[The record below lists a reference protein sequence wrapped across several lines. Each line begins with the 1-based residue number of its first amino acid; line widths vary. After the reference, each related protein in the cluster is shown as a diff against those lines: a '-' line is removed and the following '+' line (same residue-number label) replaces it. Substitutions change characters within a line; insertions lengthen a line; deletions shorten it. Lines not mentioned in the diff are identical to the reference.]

1 MAVWC
6 TNTSGARSG
15 CEMNPKPLAELNHLT
30 VPMATLAFS
39 LVPLLFAEGI
49 AAATPEPHPVPSG
62 VKLAAA
68 PSRLRGRGGTGG
80 DANLRRP
87 TLGSGAQHR
96 RFHEHVGGPRR
107 HQRQQPAHDENR
119 PEVTERW
126 MSIHPLLDLHD
137 PREMPEED
145 PVGHEAQ
152 RAH

>member
-6 TNTSGARSG
+6 TNTSGAPSG

-80 DANLRRP
+80 EANLRRP
-87 TLGSGAQHR
+87 TRGAGASPR
-96 RFHEHVGGPRR
+96 RR
-107 HQRQQPAHDENR
+107 HQHVSSPAPRRR
-119 PEVTERW
+119 PQT
-126 MSIHPLLDLHD
+126 PN
-137 PREMPEED
+137 
-145 PVGHEAQ
+145 
-152 RAH
+152 